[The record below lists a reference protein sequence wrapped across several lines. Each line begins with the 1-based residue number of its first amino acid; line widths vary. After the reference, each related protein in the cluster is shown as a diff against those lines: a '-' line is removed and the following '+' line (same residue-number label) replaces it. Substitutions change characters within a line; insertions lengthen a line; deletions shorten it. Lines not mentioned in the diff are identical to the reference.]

1 MKNMNEEVKKTKKP
15 RSNKYNVGKKTERIY
30 DGIVFDSKMEMD
42 YYIEKILPSLES
54 GEIKSFER
62 QKRFLLQPDFKRD
75 GKSIRKIEYVADFYI
90 TYADGHVL
98 VVDVKGYPD
107 SVATLK
113 RKMFWY
119 QYPELDYIWLT
130 KVVRYGGWLPKEEV
144 DKIRRA
150 NKRAKEKA
158 ALEKAKQ
165 EAEEQKE

>member
-1 MKNMNEEVKKTKKP
+1 MENMNEEVKKTKKP

-75 GKSIRKIEYVADFYI
+75 GKSIRKIEYVADFYSSKYNI
-90 TYADGHVL
+90 FPMFTDPDLDINGG
-98 VVDVKGYPD
+98 VDIIFACD
-107 SVATLK
+107 
-113 RKMFWY
+113 
-119 QYPELDYIWLT
+119 
-130 KVVRYGGWLPKEEV
+130 VRYGGWLPKEEV

-150 NKRAKEKA
+150 NKRAKEKS